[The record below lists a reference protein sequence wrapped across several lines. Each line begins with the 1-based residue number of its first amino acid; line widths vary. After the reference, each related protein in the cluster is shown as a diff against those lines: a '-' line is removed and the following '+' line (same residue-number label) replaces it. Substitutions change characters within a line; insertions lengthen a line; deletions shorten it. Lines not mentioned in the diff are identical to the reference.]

1 MKAKIKSLVLVTFVL
16 CLFFITAVSC
26 STSNP
31 PVDAKTGATTIT
43 PKK

>member
-1 MKAKIKSLVLVTFVL
+1 MKAKNKSFVLVSFVL
-16 CLFFITAVSC
+16 CLFFVAAVSC

-31 PVDAKTGATTIT
+31 PVDAKTGATIIT